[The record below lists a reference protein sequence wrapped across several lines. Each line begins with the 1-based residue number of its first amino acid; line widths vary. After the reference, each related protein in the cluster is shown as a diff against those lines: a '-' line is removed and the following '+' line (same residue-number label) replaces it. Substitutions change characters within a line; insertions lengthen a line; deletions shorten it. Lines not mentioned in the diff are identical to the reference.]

1 MVILKREPTNQY
13 DSNAIQV
20 LNVSSVQIGHIPRAV
35 ASKLTPF
42 MDARKL
48 LCEAETTGPKG
59 GYDVPISIKLL
70 GTNDPSAR
78 AVLKEEMKAVKLPVE
93 ELLRQEKE
101 EKAREKAR
109 LAAKKEQEKVMKAA
123 KKAGM
128 SMPGSQG
135 QSLFREGTGDFAGG
149 STQVD
154 LTPNLADIIKDSVRF
169 NPRNVD
175 QMAEQLGMK
184 DDDLAKMDEADQPTM
199 VRTQLLPYQLQVRHF
214 PALRMSQYGNLPAKK
229 WPPDEKLPH
238 RWSSLGYLG
247 ALKIA
252 SFPKSKTSIL
262 KATSFSSCM
271 AISATYSPTT
281 FLAESN
287 PSQQ

>member
-1 MVILKREPTNQY
+1 MVILQREPTNQY

-20 LNVSSVQIGHIPRAV
+20 LNVSGVQIGHIPRAV

-59 GYDVPISIKLL
+59 AYDVPISIKLL

-78 AVLKEEMKAVKLPVE
+78 AVLKDEMKAVKLPVE

-109 LAAKKEQEKVMKAA
+109 LAAKKEQEKITKAA

-128 SMPGSQG
+128 GMPASQG

-149 STQVD
+149 SSQVD
-154 LTPNLADIIKDSVRF
+154 LTPSLADIMKDSVRF

-175 QMAEQLGMK
+175 QMVEQFGMK
-184 DDDLAKMDEADQPTM
+184 DDDLAKMDKADQPTM
-199 VRTQLLPYQLQVRHF
+199 VKTQLLPYQLQVRHF
-214 PALRMSQYGNLPAKK
+214 PALRLPQYGSLPAKK
-229 WPPDEKLPH
+229 WPPDEKSRH
-238 RWSSLGYLG
+238 RWLSLGYSS

-252 SFPKSKTSIL
+252 SSPRAKR
-262 KATSFSSCM
+262 
-271 AISATYSPTT
+271 TYSKPPP
-281 FLAESN
+281 FFVRGNICHLLPDESL
-287 PSQQ
+287 SQIQSE